1 MGRVLKHEL
10 KYAGEKERKFQR
22 NKGRRK
28 EGENRCISSIVF
40 IPLLYPSDFHL
51 VPLPIVIIYS
61 IVCAL
66 LIKTCEAPPREQ
78 DLC

>member
-1 MGRVLKHEL
+1 MPK
-10 KYAGEKERKFQR
+10 KEREM
-22 NKGRRK
+22 
-28 EGENRCISSIVF
+28 EGENRYISRVVL

-66 LIKTCEAPPREQ
+66 LIHV
-78 DLC
+78 